1 MEEIQDEELR
11 ERTCALLEE
20 VHPDDPS
27 VDRATFRGAQFDHGL
42 AMVHFPKGRGGLGL
56 EPKRQQIIDDELR
69 NRTQTH
75 YRNSIVNLIGIGMA
89 APTLLTYASEE
100 LQQRFLRPIFTGEE
114 VWCQL
119 FSEPGAGSDLA
130 ALGARASRD
139 GEEWVVSGQK
149 VWTTLAHVS
158 RYGMLLARTD
168 PERPKHDGLSYFI
181 LDMQAPGVE
190 VRPLHQI
197 TGEAEFNEV
206 FLSDVRIPGDW
217 MLGKEGQGWRVA
229 ITTLMNERV
238 AIGGG
243 EGVGRR
249 KPIDYLLDVWQ
260 QRAAPRGSIGGG
272 AARHAIQRD
281 RVAELWIESR
291 LLEITSKRA
300 RTARRQGNPGPEG
313 SVGKL
318 TTTELTQRIYETC
331 LEVLG
336 SDGLAY
342 GPGYE
347 LRRPTGI
354 SRDPSE
360 AAMHWYLRSRA
371 ASIEGGT
378 SQIMR
383 NILGE
388 RVLGL
393 PGEPRVDKGRAWSA
407 LRRGDRS

>member
-1 MEEIQDEELR
+1 VAEIRDEELR
-11 ERTCALLEE
+11 ERTRALLEE
-20 VHPDDPS
+20 VHPDDPA
-27 VDRATFRGAQFDHGL
+27 VDRVAFRGAQFDRGL
-42 AMVHFPKGRGGLGL
+42 GMVHFPEGRGGLGAR
-56 EPKRQQIIDDELR
+56 PKQQQVVNDELWL
-69 NRTQTH
+69 RTETR
-75 YRNSIVNLIGIGMA
+75 YRDSIVNLIGIGMA
-89 APTLLTYASEE
+89 APTLLTYASED
-100 LQQRFLRPIFTGEE
+100 LQRRFLRPIFTGEE

-130 ALGARASRD
+130 ALGTRAVRD
-139 GEEWVVSGQK
+139 GDTWVVSGQK

-158 RYGMLLARTD
+158 RFGMLLARTD

-181 LDMQAPGVE
+181 LDMQAAGVD

-206 FLSDVRIPGDW
+206 FLTDVRVPSDW
-217 MLGKEGQGWRVA
+217 MLGQEGQGWRVA

-243 EGVGRR
+243 DGVGRR
-249 KPIDYLLDVWQ
+249 KPIDLLLDLWQ
-260 QRAAPRGSIGGG
+260 QRIAPTGPAG
-272 AARHAIQRD
+272 AATRHAVLRD
-281 RVAELWIESR
+281 RVTQLWIESR
-291 LLEITSKRA
+291 LLELTGGRA
-300 RTARRQGNPGPEG
+300 RTARRKGNPGPEG

-318 TTTELTQRIYETC
+318 TAAELTQRVYEGC

-342 GPGYE
+342 APGYT
-347 LRRPTGI
+347 LRRPSGI
-354 SRDPSE
+354 SRDPQE
-360 AAMHWYLRSRA
+360 AALHWYLRSRA

-388 RVLGL
+388 RILGL
-393 PGEPRVDKGRAWSA
+393 PGEPRVDKNRAWSA
-407 LRRGDRS
+407 R

>member
-1 MEEIQDEELR
+1 MAEIRDEELR
-11 ERTCALLEE
+11 KRTRALLEE
-20 VHPDDPS
+20 VHPDDPA
-27 VDRATFRGAQFDHGL
+27 VDRVTFRGAQFDHGL
-42 AMVHFPKGRGGLGL
+42 GMVHFPEGRGGLGIQ
-56 EPKRQQIIDDELR
+56 PKQQQVVNDELR
-69 NRTQTH
+69 LRTKTR
-75 YRNSIVNLIGIGMA
+75 YRDSIVNLIGIGMA

-100 LQQRFLRPIFTGEE
+100 LQKRFLRPIFTGEE
-114 VWCQL
+114 IWCQL

-130 ALGARASRD
+130 ALGTRAERA
-139 GEEWVVSGQK
+139 GEEWLVNGQK

-158 RYGMLLARTD
+158 RFGMLLARTD

-206 FLSDVRIPGDW
+206 FLSDVRIPDDW
-217 MLGKEGQGWRVA
+217 MLGNEGQGWRVA

-249 KPIDYLLDVWQ
+249 KPIDHLLDIWK
-260 QRAAPRGSIGGG
+260 QRTESPTAARGS
-272 AARHAIQRD
+272 AARTAVQRD
-281 RVAELWIESR
+281 RVTQLWIESR
-291 LLEITSKRA
+291 LLEITSSRA

-313 SVGKL
+313 AVGKL
-318 TTTELTQRIYETC
+318 TSAELTQRIYEAC
-331 LEVLG
+331 LDVLG

-342 GPGYE
+342 APGYE
-347 LRRPTGI
+347 LRRPSGI
-354 SRDPSE
+354 SRDPQD

-388 RVLGL
+388 RILGL
-393 PGEPRVDKGRAWSA
+393 PSEPRVDKDRAWSA
-407 LRRGDRS
+407 LRKGDAE